1 MYSLYGYRQEPHL
14 TETVESQARRQLEW
28 PLPQERSLASH
39 REASA
44 ALEER
49 TPVNCLIFLFTSTT
63 FNRTQ
68 G

>member
-28 PLPQERSLASH
+28 LLPQERSLASH

-49 TPVNCLIFLFTSTT
+49 TPRKLFNFFIH
-63 FNRTQ
+63 FNHL
-68 G
+68 